1 MAIQIGCSSGNS
13 KYLPFNFSCGKKA
26 LVSAEN
32 VMDTKAQAEKAE
44 KLRKLHHGPKILA
57 LPNAW
62 DVVSARILEE
72 LEYPAIATS
81 SAAMAF
87 SLGYPDGQRIS
98 RAEMLEAVERITRAV
113 HLPVSADLES
123 GYGKTPEEIAEFTR
137 AMVAAGAVG
146 LNFEDVTG
154 DDESTHVELEL
165 QLKKIRAIRE
175 TSSTLG
181 VPVVINARTDIYLMP
196 IGPAGTR
203 FERTVERLRAYREAG
218 ADCLFVPGLCD
229 RETIEKLVKAI
240 DAPLNILASQGCP
253 SLAEL
258 EKLGV
263 ARVSA
268 GSSAMRAAMG
278 AFQRVAKDWLAR
290 GSYDSLLKVTIPYA
304 ELNRMMARR
313 LS

>member
-1 MAIQIGCSSGNS
+1 ME
-13 KYLPFNFSCGKKA
+13 
-26 LVSAEN
+26 VR
-32 VMDTKAQAEKAE
+32 AQAEKAE
-44 KLRKLHHGPKILA
+44 RLRKLHHGRRILA

-72 LEYPAIATS
+72 VGHPAIATS
-81 SAAMAF
+81 SAAVAF

-98 RAEMLEAVERITRAV
+98 RGEMLDAVARIAMAV
-113 HLPVSADLES
+113 RVPVTADLES
-123 GYGKTPEEIAEFTR
+123 GYSKTPEEIADFTK
-137 AMVAAGAVG
+137 AVVASGAVG

-154 DDESTHVELEL
+154 DDESTHVQLGL
-165 QLKKIRAIRE
+165 QVKNIRAIRE
-175 TSSTLG
+175 TAAAMG
-181 VPVVINARTDIYLMP
+181 VPIVINARTDIYLMP
-196 IGPAGTR
+196 IGPGATR

-229 RETIEKLVKAI
+229 REIIAKLVKAL

-253 SLAEL
+253 SLDEL
-258 EKLGV
+258 EKIGV

-278 AFQRVAKDWLAR
+278 AFQRVAKDWLAH
-290 GSYDSLLKVTIPYA
+290 GSYDSLHQVTVPYN
-304 ELNRMMARR
+304 ELNHMMARK